1 MGESEMKMDE
11 QHAGSPTVRIE
22 DKKSDPTAVST
33 DADTLEAKQ
42 TTSDAEE
49 LHDDDDDQVGEIMMN
64 GDDEL
69 LHADDVEQQPEDLI
83 DTNEVIEAESELEVE
98 LQADEIEEK
107 SQHEEP
113 IVDAAASKS
122 SAGDSKCT
130 DAELPHM
137 DNKNVDDF
145 DAAAETGH
153 EEEPGGEGDVELDA
167 GDDGSQGRV
176 DVCEDLEDDTDAIED
191 VDSTQQTEAVNSSI
205 LEDALKNGNNENPVT
220 LNKMHMEDVREGCD
234 TAQPSSP
241 GHAELRSELT
251 RDTESVCDD
260 GQHQMQESF
269 SAANSIKIEGDS
281 DDEKC
286 TKRKNQD
293 DDDDVDEPTKKL
305 KKEIQQETY
314 LRNKILMEYTEGLDM
329 SNLEQIQNEE
339 DKLIM
344 EIQNLD
350 EIAKERERQWN
361 NIIHVKKMKEEL
373 LLRIQRQKQVC
384 MMTNG
389 LEISDG
395 ESSNHQDATM
405 NGQRSSLMPNKHSK
419 QDAQNLARALQHN
432 LDMNGHDPNKG
443 RTKGAVRN
451 VQSIIADYRQR
462 HPEIVPRRG
471 RRIRNVNGNSSD
483 SSSASRAAFTSSGG
497 SFTLANVALG
507 SGAQVRPVDTNSEI
521 ALFLSSMENGNP
533 DVAQVECHESSTY
546 KEFLDQIAHSD
557 RKKASLMKQP
567 VPPLTSQYPEVT
579 VHAVTS
585 SSTSNAPT
593 NSLLH
598 GILTKAQ
605 VKTDSR
611 TTFSPTLAR
620 LLTAPD
626 KTQGAHP
633 NKSSNVSISDILST
647 NKARSE
653 ITITPVTGDYE
664 EGRGKRKHNV
674 EDETEDS
681 VDRLVIDESNDLS
694 ESRTDNNSEAGD
706 DVPQCQGCN
715 QKAAQF
721 VCAGC
726 GNQWY
731 CSRECQVTAW
741 DEHSD
746 VCSG

>member
-1 MGESEMKMDE
+1 
-11 QHAGSPTVRIE
+11 
-22 DKKSDPTAVST
+22 
-33 DADTLEAKQ
+33 
-42 TTSDAEE
+42 
-49 LHDDDDDQVGEIMMN
+49 
-64 GDDEL
+64 
-69 LHADDVEQQPEDLI
+69 
-83 DTNEVIEAESELEVE
+83 
-98 LQADEIEEK
+98 
-107 SQHEEP
+107 
-113 IVDAAASKS
+113 
-122 SAGDSKCT
+122 
-130 DAELPHM
+130 
-137 DNKNVDDF
+137 
-145 DAAAETGH
+145 
-153 EEEPGGEGDVELDA
+153 
-167 GDDGSQGRV
+167 
-176 DVCEDLEDDTDAIED
+176 
-191 VDSTQQTEAVNSSI
+191 
-205 LEDALKNGNNENPVT
+205 
-220 LNKMHMEDVREGCD
+220 
-234 TAQPSSP
+234 
-241 GHAELRSELT
+241 
-251 RDTESVCDD
+251 
-260 GQHQMQESF
+260 MQESF

-521 ALFLSSMENGNP
+521 ALFLSSMEN
-533 DVAQVECHESSTY
+533 VS
-546 KEFLDQIAHSD
+546 
-557 RKKASLMKQP
+557 
-567 VPPLTSQYPEVT
+567 
-579 VHAVTS
+579 VH
-585 SSTSNAPT
+585 
-593 NSLLH
+593 
-598 GILTKAQ
+598 I
-605 VKTDSR
+605 
-611 TTFSPTLAR
+611 
-620 LLTAPD
+620 
-626 KTQGAHP
+626 
-633 NKSSNVSISDILST
+633 
-647 NKARSE
+647 
-653 ITITPVTGDYE
+653 
-664 EGRGKRKHNV
+664 
-674 EDETEDS
+674 
-681 VDRLVIDESNDLS
+681 
-694 ESRTDNNSEAGD
+694 
-706 DVPQCQGCN
+706 
-715 QKAAQF
+715 
-721 VCAGC
+721 
-726 GNQWY
+726 W
-731 CSRECQVTAW
+731 
-741 DEHSD
+741 
-746 VCSG
+746 

>member
-176 DVCEDLEDDTDAIED
+176 DVDEKCEDLEDDTDAIED

-521 ALFLSSMENGNP
+521 ALLLSSMEN
-533 DVAQVECHESSTY
+533 
-546 KEFLDQIAHSD
+546 
-557 RKKASLMKQP
+557 
-567 VPPLTSQYPEVT
+567 
-579 VHAVTS
+579 
-585 SSTSNAPT
+585 
-593 NSLLH
+593 
-598 GILTKAQ
+598 AQ